1 MANPN
6 DPLTPPS
13 TPPASGGGSG
23 WLIAL
28 VVIILAIVAYY
39 VFGRSGGEHAPDMV
53 QEVFA
58 RAAGSQQATQLA
70 NPVAFI
76 RRITRNMLIDRARRK
91 EANKVVLCPLDD
103 ERHLSAPPEQGL
115 AIEAQ
120 DLLRI
125 YHKAVADLPE
135 KTRVVFLLSRDQHL
149 TNRQI
154 SEKLGVTVK
163 AVEYHMT
170 RALAY
175 LATVVEAHR

>member
-1 MANPN
+1 MTEEVDLPAV
-6 DPLTPPS
+6 LT
-13 TPPASGGGSG
+13 
-23 WLIAL
+23 LEQ
-28 VVIILAIVAYY
+28 
-39 VFGRSGGEHAPDMV
+39 VFRSERGRLLRYLTRRIGGEHAPDMV